1 MNKRFSKTKLN
12 MNSLEMRFN
21 LFETFFD
28 ANPVEQPHY
37 EDKYKNKQKMKIIET
52 LLFDNGQLVCWLFTD
67 KNGYVMRKSQKK
79 LTKDYVVLYFI
90 NKIRKKYP
98 EVMKSIS
105 DEKIMGDLNKFST
118 LIDQKNYSKKM
129 LFAEPSVQYLLS
141 LDKIRFLLVNNVDD
155 FVCSYK
161 FFNIIEFFKLL
172 NENGKVNNVNII
184 QNFIDV
190 QTITNKNDKDYDSAS
205 LSKDKVRLLTSRYTK
220 ETKLSMRKIDLFLPK
235 PKILIDIDSSLYET
249 KKKRFIANISKKNPL
264 LRKNSLTETKILNVK
279 EQIDNELVLINNET
293 LLSVM
298 TPLIDSFIKSIEK
311 KKYITI
317 TEAYFTF
324 ARVNDDS
331 YAFHFG
337 EFLNGASTIV
347 DDDIAAIAAMS
358 KTKNMND
365 IIKKKIPSG
374 VNRVKMYERITNKAF
389 CFGEFCEYK
398 IPKEFKNLKKNIKI
412 EEINKNIKIP
422 NENKFTNRD
431 KNHNLPYF
439 LPVFQIK
446 KAYDNPMMVNIVL
459 KAYSIFPKNFD
470 KEEEIARLLRERKE
484 HEEKKN
490 IKNTNKDLSL
500 SPSTLS
506 TSSKQKTVSL
516 YTPTPNKFSHIN
528 YDEMYVE
535 KNVCENCFKIYTLI
549 SNFLSHIDENSNEL
563 VSFSKAKD
571 LLLKGEN
578 LKPNAFDDA
587 SPIALDDNLLFQ
599 EEVNEISL
607 KKILKKKIMSNDKI
621 NYTDDNITRTKK
633 KIKIL
638 RQGRTRKDDMNKIFS
653 YKLNIN
659 PKLLKLNL
667 IAEKT
672 KNKFFKLIFNE
683 LRTEPESLYQKLCL
697 SKNDNKNDLSPTSM
711 KVLRMHMGINSH
723 VCDLIKDSDNDRE
736 AKRMEIENTIKENS
750 VVDIDIFLVYKNLLR
765 EENTNIRNVR
775 TTNAALLIDNPSES
789 DESNRTK
796 EKKKTFIEEIS
807 NELNSGKRNELPMS
821 NSAKNLISIKKRES
835 FTSVSMHKSKKKL
848 PYLHRRPISSRDVKM
863 ITNDIFPK
871 KKITEEEKQ
880 KKIEMFVHI
889 SPKHLRKDD
898 DIDDINNEG
907 LIIEDKK
914 SKKKKEKKIQVT
926 SIFYDKNFESKNET
940 PYYYMTT
947 PLPKFNEGNIAISQN
962 PLKLSQSMTISQYIT
977 IGKFKRS
984 PSLLKSNI
992 FVYDSSTAVPYE
1004 VLTVKSK
1011 KTTSKY
1017 KRSLSLLSSEK
1028 SNNVLFVFINDFFDD
1043 YISKRDSMYSIV
1055 NECAV
1060 SLSNAKCVFFNLP
1073 GQATTMFARSTI
1085 LNNEY
1090 YAIFLDRFLYFLYAK
1105 KVFDPTYKVVLIG
1118 FGNGG
1123 QIALTY
1129 TSFYE
1134 RYWDMIHTVIMFNG
1148 YCDNDSFINQ
1158 SMVELMKVIK
1168 RTKNTKLIEFFIK
1181 SVTVDP
1187 QSLINYQ
1194 GYNSVSHNEDESDSE
1209 LESSDIILNDDVNT
1223 MTLVGYHN
1231 ITKGYFF
1238 NVKIN
1243 HKEINTKIVA
1253 VHSNQNCFISINNIN
1268 ALFMNKIKSYTVTK
1282 KNKKNFLPNI
1292 ATTEAK
1298 ETKADTS
1305 TNRLNTNRDNKTE
1318 YEYTEMTSTLKRK
1331 LIVID
1336 GAHEVDSETVR
1347 SVLCSYVS
1355 YVIEN
1360 NILI

>member
-1 MNKRFSKTKLN
+1 MNKRFSKTRLN

-28 ANPVEQPHY
+28 ANPVEQAHY

-52 LLFDNGQLVCWLFTD
+52 LLFDNGQLVVWLFTD
-67 KNGYVMRKSQKK
+67 KNGYVMRKSQNK
-79 LTKDYVVLYFI
+79 LTKDYIVLYFI
-90 NKIRKKYP
+90 KKIRKKYP
-98 EVMKSIS
+98 EVMKNIP
-105 DEKIMGDLNKFST
+105 DEKIMGDLNKFSA

-129 LFAEPSVQYLLS
+129 LFAEPSVQYLLK

-190 QTITNKNDKDYDSAS
+190 QTITNKNDKEYDSAS

-293 LLSVM
+293 LLTVM

-324 ARVNDDS
+324 AKVNDDS

-337 EFLNGASTIV
+337 EFLNGTSTIV
-347 DDDIAAIAAMS
+347 EDDIAAIAAMS

-374 VNRVKMYERITNKAF
+374 VNRVKMYERITKKAF

-484 HEEKKN
+484 REEKKN
-490 IKNTNKDLSL
+490 LKNTNKDLSL

-506 TSSKQKTVSL
+506 TSSKQKTISL

-563 VSFSKAKD
+563 ISFSKAKD
-571 LLLKGEN
+571 LLLRGEN

-607 KKILKKKIMSNDKI
+607 KKILKKKIMSKDNI
-621 NYTDDNITRTKK
+621 NFTDDNITRSKK

-683 LRTEPESLYQKLCL
+683 LRTEPETLYQKLCL
-697 SKNDNKNDLSPTSM
+697 TKNDNQNDLSPTSM

-723 VCDLIKDSDNDRE
+723 VDLLKDSDNDLE

-765 EENTNIRNVR
+765 EENSNIRNVR
-775 TTNAALLIDNPSES
+775 TTNAALIIDNPSES

-796 EKKKTFIEEIS
+796 EKKKTFIEEVS
-807 NELNSGKRNELPMS
+807 SELNSGKRNELPSS
-821 NSAKNLISIKKRES
+821 NSEKNLFSIKKRDS
-835 FTSVSMHKSKKKL
+835 FTSLSMHKSKKKL
-848 PYLHRRPISSRDVKM
+848 PYLHRRSISSRDVKM

-871 KKITEEEKQ
+871 KKNEITEEEKQ
-880 KKIEMFVHI
+880 KKLEMFVHI

-898 DIDDINNEG
+898 DIDEAI
-907 LIIEDKK
+907 IIEDKK
-914 SKKKKEKKIQVT
+914 TKKKKEKKIQVT
-926 SIFYDKNFESKNET
+926 SIFYDKNFESKNEN

-962 PLKLSQSMTISQYIT
+962 PLTLSQSMTILQYIT

-1011 KTTSKY
+1011 KTTTKY

-1043 YISKRDSMYSIV
+1043 YLSKRDSMYSIV

-1073 GQATTMFARSTI
+1073 GQAATMFARSTI

-1090 YAIFLDRFLYFLYAK
+1090 YAVFLDRFLYFLYSK

-1194 GYNSVSHNEDESDSE
+1194 GYTSQNEKNDESDSE

-1223 MTLVGYHN
+1223 MTLIGYHN

-1243 HKEINTKIVA
+1243 HKEISTKIIA

-1292 ATTEAK
+1292 VTTETK

-1305 TNRLNTNRDNKTE
+1305 MNRATNRDNKTE
-1318 YEYTEMTSTLKRK
+1318 YEFTEMTSNLKRK